1 MHCREKSRI
10 AFVLAISLSAVALA
24 SAASAANETGLNA
37 DQLVEIAV
45 EVNPQ
50 VKVAKAQW
58 EVARHQILQN
68 YAPVD
73 PVFTYGNLESSKDFN
88 AAAHSHNFT
97 ESFQFPGE
105 ALLQAGQAK
114 RNAEIARLVYEA
126 ALRDL

>member
-1 MHCREKSRI
+1 M
-10 AFVLAISLSAVALA
+10 
-24 SAASAANETGLNA
+24 
-37 DQLVEIAV
+37 
-45 EVNPQ
+45 
-50 VKVAKAQW
+50 
-58 EVARHQILQN
+58 QN

-126 ALRDL
+126 ALRDLRANVETGYYQVLLDEALIGVNAENIASLKQVLEVTQIRYTASQAAQTDSIACLLYTSRCV